1 MSAWLTYSLAR
12 LGIFIAVFAL
22 LYVVGITWWV
32 SAIFAAVVSFT
43 AAYIFL
49 AGTRQQMAQ
58 IVQQRLES
66 RRKKPSIDLDALAE
80 DGINPDNSSARRSP
94 QSSKSDSETEN

>member
-12 LGIFIAVFAL
+12 LGIFAVVFAL
-22 LYVVGITWWV
+22 LYFVGITWWV

-49 AGTRQQMAQ
+49 ASTRQQMADS
-58 IVQQRLES
+58 VRERFE
-66 RRKKPSIDLDALAE
+66 RRQKAPAVDEDALAE
-80 DGINPDNSSARRSP
+80 DALGDAPST
-94 QSSKSDSETEN
+94 SDKPSENT